1 MTAAGS
7 FDDNPCFLP
16 VAESTVEAI
25 GRSLVETDTGGD
37 AFYPQIHKSHLRAEL
52 AEGHTSPWLTT
63 TSDSQAEGVFPPPP
77 PRKWPGLNL
86 GRIVHFL

>member
-63 TSDSQAEGVFPPPP
+63 TSDSQAEGVFPPPLP
-77 PRKWPGLNL
+77 QGS
-86 GRIVHFL
+86 GRD